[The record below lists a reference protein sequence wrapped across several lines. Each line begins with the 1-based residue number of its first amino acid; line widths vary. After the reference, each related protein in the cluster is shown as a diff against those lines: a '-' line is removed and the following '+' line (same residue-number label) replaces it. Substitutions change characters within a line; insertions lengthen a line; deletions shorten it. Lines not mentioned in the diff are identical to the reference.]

1 MNDSTQQEPSS
12 FRDPSGFL
20 FEKNHEL
27 FRQINNSYK
36 NQYDKLMNSG
46 LYDSLVE
53 KNFLIPHD
61 EIEIDSPEPNLC
73 YKIIKPKK
81 INFISYP
88 YEWSFSQLKDSAL
101 CTLEIQKIALEFGMT
116 LKDGTSYNIQFF
128 NGMPILIDSLSF
140 EIYEDGDIWRPYQ
153 QFCQHFLAPLAL
165 MAHQDIRLGKLLSIF
180 LDGLPLDLTS
190 KLLPFSTKTSFG
202 LMSHIHLHAKSQKK
216 HESDK
221 VTKKIK
227 MKKLSLIGIIN
238 NLYTTIQKLSWTP
251 KDTEWANYYSDTN
264 YSDVAFIQKKEILT
278 NFLEK
283 YKPHEVWD
291 LGGNDGTFSR
301 LASDKK
307 IPTISFDIDPA
318 AIEQNYLKLKETN
331 ETLLL
336 PLILDL
342 TNPSP
347 GIGWENNERKSFI
360 SRGPTDAVFALA
372 LIHHLAISN
381 NLPFNKIGSFLSKFC
396 NILVIEFIPK
406 SDSQVQR
413 LLSTRIDVYDNYS
426 QENFENIFSE
436 YFELV
441 ENFSIKESKR
451 IIYIMKNKSQVYP
464 KYINFKTH

>member
-1 MNDSTQQEPSS
+1 MKNQNTIPSS

-20 FEKNHEL
+20 FLYNGEL

-36 NQYDKLMNSG
+36 DEYNFLKNSG
-46 LYDSLVE
+46 LYEKLVQN
-53 KNFLIPHD
+53 KLLIQHKEVENV
-61 EIEIDSPEPNLC
+61 EISNDKKC
-73 YKIIKPKK
+73 YKIIKPEK

-101 CTLEIQKIALEFGMT
+101 CTLEIQKTALEFGMT
-116 LKDGTSYNIQFF
+116 LKDGTSYNIQFLD
-128 NGMPILIDSLSF
+128 GKPILIDSLSF

-153 QFCQHFLAPLAL
+153 QFCQHFLAPLSL
-165 MAHQDIRLGKLLSIF
+165 MANQDIRFNQLLPIF
-180 LDGLPLDLTS
+180 LNGLPLDLTS

-221 VTKKIK
+221 EFKKPH
-227 MKKLSLIGIIN
+227 MKKLSLIGLID
-238 NLYTTIQKLSWTP
+238 NLHSTIKKLSWKP
-251 KDTEWANYYSDTN
+251 QDTEWANYYSDTN
-264 YSDVAFIQKKEILT
+264 YSDTAFIQKKKILSS
-278 NFLEK
+278 FVDK
-283 YKPHEVWD
+283 YKPQEVWD

-301 LASDKK
+301 IASDKK

-318 AIEQNYLKLKETN
+318 AIEQNYLKLKEMK
-331 ETLLL
+331 ETLIL
-336 PLILDL
+336 PLVLDL

-347 GIGWENNERKSFI
+347 GIGWENKERKSFI

-381 NLPFNKIGSFLSKFC
+381 NLPFNKIGSFLSKLC
-396 NILVIEFIPK
+396 NILVIEFVPK

-413 LLSTRIDVYDNYS
+413 LLSTRLDVYENYS
-426 QENFENIFSE
+426 QENFENVFSE

-441 ENFSIKESKR
+441 DDFSINDSERK
-451 IIYIMKNKSQVYP
+451 IYIMKNKTQIFS
-464 KYINFKTH
+464 K

>member
-1 MNDSTQQEPSS
+1 MNDFIDIEPSS

-20 FEKNHEL
+20 FEQNNEL
-27 FRQINNSYK
+27 FRQINSSYK

-53 KNFLIPHD
+53 KHFLISHD
-61 EIEIDSPEPNLC
+61 EIELDSPEPNLC

-116 LKDGTSYNIQFF
+116 LKDGTSYNIQFLD
-128 NGMPILIDSLSF
+128 GKPILIDSLSF

-153 QFCQHFLAPLAL
+153 QFCQHFLAPLSL
-165 MAHQDIRLGKLLSIF
+165 MANQDIRFNQLLSIF
-180 LDGLPLDLTS
+180 LNGLPLDLTS

-221 VTKKIK
+221 EFKKPQ
-227 MKKLSLIGIIN
+227 MKKLSLIGLID
-238 NLYTTIQKLSWTP
+238 NLHSTIKKLSWKP

-264 YSDVAFIQKKEILT
+264 YSDAAFIQKKEILSS
-278 NFLEK
+278 FIDK

-291 LGGNDGTFSR
+291 LGSNDGTFSR
-301 LASDKK
+301 IASDKK

-318 AIEQNYLKLKETN
+318 AIEQNYLKLKEMK
-331 ETLLL
+331 ETLIL
-336 PLILDL
+336 PLVLDL
-342 TNPSP
+342 TNPSH
-347 GIGWENNERKSFI
+347 GIGWENKERKSFI

-381 NLPFNKIGSFLSKFC
+381 NLPFNKIGSFFSKLC
-396 NILVIEFIPK
+396 NTLVIEFVPK
-406 SDSQVQR
+406 SDSQIQR
-413 LLSTRIDVYDNYS
+413 LLTTRIDVYDNYS
-426 QENFENIFSE
+426 QVNFENDFSK
-436 YFELV
+436 YFELIDI
-441 ENFSIKESKR
+441 FSIVDSER
-451 IIYIMKNKSQVYP
+451 IIYIMKNKTQIYS
-464 KYINFKTH
+464 K